1 MWIDRRWKDAIEKH
15 LKGETL
21 QEHLENV
28 LDELCN
34 QLPEQEY
41 KRISAEIYAEDAA
54 EREAREGARTYAAY
68 PETRRQMDSWLEESN
83 SKNRN
88 EFVEKALR
96 FYMGYLGTENITEY
110 LSDALVATLRGI
122 IADSTNRTNSI
133 LFKCAVEQ
141 GIMAHTIAAHFRDT
155 LEDRRALRGYVVDEV
170 KRTNGQIK
178 FEDAQ
183 DIQRQLP
190 DDTWLE

>member
-1 MWIDRRWKDAIEKH
+1 MSK
-15 LKGETL
+15 
-21 QEHLENV
+21 
-28 LDELCN
+28 
-34 QLPEQEY
+34 EQMTI
-41 KRISAEIYAEDAA
+41 RL
-54 EREAREGARTYAAY
+54 Y

-122 IADSTNRTNSI
+122 IADSTNRTN
-133 LFKCAVEQ
+133 
-141 GIMAHTIAAHFRDT
+141 
-155 LEDRRALRGYVVDEV
+155 
-170 KRTNGQIK
+170 GQIR

-183 DIQRQLP
+183 DVQRQLP
-190 DDTWLE
+190 DDTWRD

>member
-1 MWIDRRWKDAIEKH
+1 MDEENRLKITLWLKPGIVRR
-15 LKGETL
+15 
-21 QEHLENV
+21 
-28 LDELCN
+28 
-34 QLPEQEY
+34 
-41 KRISAEIYAEDAA
+41 
-54 EREAREGARTYAAY
+54 
-68 PETRRQMDSWLEESN
+68 MDGWLEEANCKSR
-83 SKNRN
+83 S
-88 EFVEKALR
+88 EFIEKSLH
-96 FYMGYLGTENITEY
+96 FYMGYLGAEDASEY
-110 LSDALVATLRGI
+110 LSNALTATLRGI
-122 IADSTNRTNSI
+122 VADSTNRTNSI